1 MIRCG
6 GVWWRAVASGH
17 GMGSSEQRCRLE
29 HPPCLSP
36 NDAGFM
42 FITVDFMIV
51 YGFMDGFT
59 LFNNLDSVGVHDF
72 MNGFTNTFIFFFTFN
87 DGVMTFHFM
96 KMPSHAS
103 RSRMLIPILGGSGSS
118 IPWPA
123 GSLTLR
129 EPVRRRGFLS
139 HNGGIYRRSYAISR
153 AIQL

>member
-1 MIRCG
+1 MSKEEGQAGMLRWCV
-6 GVWWRAVASGH
+6 VWWCLVARRGLRTR
-17 GMGSSEQRCRLE
+17 MGSSEQQCCLE
-29 HPPCLSP
+29 HPPCLGS
-36 NDAGFM
+36 NDAGFL
-42 FITVDFMIV
+42 FITFDFMIV
-51 YGFMDGFT
+51 YGFM
-59 LFNNLDSVGVHDF
+59 
-72 MNGFTNTFIFFFTFN
+72 NGFTNAFIFFFTFN
-87 DGVMTFHFM
+87 DDVMTFHFM